1 MFITQK
7 HWVRVLF
14 GEWMIKLGN
23 IEAYLNKHAT
33 CAHVRPWG
41 AQKVGPKFY
50 IKEHAKPLALFEKHK
65 ILTSTRLYF
74 LSQYTIVSILNLKTW
89 IKILAQ
95 GFCFKLCLVSA
106 CQVWG
111 WSNESCGLNMRLKF
125 EKWPFSRNR
134 VWNSLTQWNYTLPP
148 TFYLR

>member
-1 MFITQK
+1 
-7 HWVRVLF
+7 
-14 GEWMIKLGN
+14 MIKLGN
-23 IEAYLNKHAT
+23 IEAYLNKHAS

-89 IKILAQ
+89 IKILARKA
-95 GFCFKLCLVSA
+95 FV
-106 CQVWG
+106 
-111 WSNESCGLNMRLKF
+111 LNYVYLAPAKF
-125 EKWPFSRNR
+125 EDDPMKAVGSIWDWSLKNGHFQEIGFEIRSRNGITHYHQPSTCDNFSQNQYFLMR
-134 VWNSLTQWNYTLPP
+134 
-148 TFYLR
+148 